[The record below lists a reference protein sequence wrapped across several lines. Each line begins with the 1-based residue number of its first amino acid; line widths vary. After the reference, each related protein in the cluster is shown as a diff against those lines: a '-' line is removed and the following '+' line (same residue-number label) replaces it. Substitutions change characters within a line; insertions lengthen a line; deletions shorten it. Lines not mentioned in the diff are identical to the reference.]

1 MRKEC
6 FNAEKA
12 PAAIGP
18 YSHAVKCGGFTFLSG
33 QLGIDP
39 ATGDL
44 VKGGT
49 EEETRQALNNINV
62 ILEEIGLN
70 FVNIIKTTVF
80 LKDIKDFN
88 TMNKVYSSFFVSF
101 PPARSAFQVV
111 ALPKSANVEIEVIAY
126 NN

>member
-6 FNAEKA
+6 FNTEKA

-101 PPARSAFQVV
+101 PQRDPHFRLSRYPSQ
-111 ALPKSANVEIEVIAY
+111 PM
-126 NN
+126 